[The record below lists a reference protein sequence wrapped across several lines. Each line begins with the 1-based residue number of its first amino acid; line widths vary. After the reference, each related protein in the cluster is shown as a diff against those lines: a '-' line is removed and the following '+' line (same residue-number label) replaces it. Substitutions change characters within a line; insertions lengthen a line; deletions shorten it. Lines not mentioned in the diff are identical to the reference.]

1 MRIDRQKSARYG
13 VSVDELQSLVSTLVG
28 GDNIGEVIQGRE
40 RYPINLRYPRDLRDN
55 VDTLRVLPVVTASGN
70 QVALGELAD
79 IVVTE
84 GPPMLKSEN
93 ARLSS
98 WIYVDLRGR
107 DLKSAVDEMQKRVE
121 EKVVLPQGVSLSWSG
136 QFEYLERATATLKI
150 VLPVTLMIIFV
161 LLWLTFR
168 RISNVPDNNGGIAV
182 CAYWGRVVI
191 VAA

>member
-1 MRIDRQKSARYG
+1 MDIRIDRQKAARYG
-13 VSVDELQSLVSTLVG
+13 VSVDELQSPAPRWSG
-28 GDNIGEVIQGRE
+28 ENIGEVIRGRE

-55 VDTLRVLPVVTASGN
+55 VDTLRVLPVVTASGS

-121 EKVVLPQGVSLSWSG
+121 EKVVLPQGVSLSGPGS
-136 QFEYLERATATLKI
+136 LNI
-150 VLPVTLMIIFV
+150 
-161 LLWLTFR
+161 
-168 RISNVPDNNGGIAV
+168 
-182 CAYWGRVVI
+182 
-191 VAA
+191 

>member
-1 MRIDRQKSARYG
+1 M
-13 VSVDELQSLVSTLVG
+13 
-28 GDNIGEVIQGRE
+28 IQGRE

-55 VDTLRVLPVVTASGN
+55 VDALRVLPVVTASGS

-136 QFEYLERATATLKI
+136 QFEYLERATARLKI

-168 RISNVPDNNGGIAV
+168 RISNVLIIMGTLPFALIR
-182 CAYWGRVVI
+182 GRVVI